1 MEEVAAA
8 EKMLGSEDQAL
19 DAAMCFYKAL
29 KVYSQPRELI
39 KIYEQTIPP
48 VCDFL
53 LFILPPPPP
62 LSQSRLTQFPCT
74 YTYTKTNAVAHM

>member
-48 VCDFL
+48 VCV
-53 LFILPPPPP
+53 LFSFGLSSFFVYTPSIPSPSILNDNSP
-62 LSQSRLTQFPCT
+62 SASTHTRI
-74 YTYTKTNAVAHM
+74 